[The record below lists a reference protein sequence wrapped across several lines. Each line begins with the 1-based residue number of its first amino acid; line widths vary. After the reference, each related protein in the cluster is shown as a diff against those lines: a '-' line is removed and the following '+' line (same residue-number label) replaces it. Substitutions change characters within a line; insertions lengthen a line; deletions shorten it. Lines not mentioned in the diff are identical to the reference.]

1 MSTEYGTNRWWEY
14 YLVRYLM
21 PSIAGVVIVIWLC
34 AKGGDALRATLLLP
48 PDVAHLNTASLTLI
62 FLYGNLFC
70 YVASYPILVF
80 HVTRVL
86 DFMNQKWPGTYVFDG
101 YLSTLVV
108 VLGGFAL
115 AHYGRA
121 QWYRKGAIALV
132 AWLVIV
138 QARRLYKVMSLRTS
152 VRGVN
157 GEVSPAFGF
166 AYSLA
171 KRRGLLSVTEKT
183 PIIQK
188 KTAWRQDFM
197 ATYRHLREHANSGFI
212 FLLELALAALVS
224 LVIQGKNQTPEDQLS
239 AVGALFALWAAPAV
253 FVHLLGQHLERRFSQ
268 YDRRVEEARTGKT
281 QKTGENTGSD
291 NPTDVEVTIVKFRA

>member
-21 PSIAGVVIVIWLC
+21 PSIAGVVIVLWLC
-34 AKGGDALRATLLLP
+34 GKGGDALRAALLLP
-48 PDVAHLNTASLTLI
+48 AKGAHLDTASLTLI

-80 HVTRVL
+80 HVTRAI
-86 DFMNQKWPGTYVFDG
+86 DFKNQKWPGTYLFDG
-101 YLSTLVV
+101 YLSTVVV

-115 AHYGRA
+115 AHYGRT

-132 AWLVIV
+132 AWLVVV
-138 QARRLYKVMSLRTS
+138 QVRRLYEVISSRIS
-152 VRGVN
+152 VRGVD

-166 AYSLA
+166 AFSLA

-183 PIIQK
+183 PIIRK

-224 LVIQGKNQTPEDQLS
+224 LVIQGKNQTTEDQLS

-268 YDRRVEEARTGKT
+268 YDRRLEEAKTGKR
-281 QKTGENTGSD
+281 QKSGEKKSYEKS
-291 NPTDVEVTIVKFRA
+291 TDAEVTIVKWHT